1 MKEVFVKS
9 KKINLIGVICILP
22 IAVLSIIPYWIK
34 WSDHIKPDIKIIK
47 TSLSIFENNLLNAI
61 TVIMAPCVLILLAII
76 VHELI
81 HALFMIVFS
90 KNGIK
95 SVRLGIMKQSL
106 IPYAHCKEPLK
117 GRKMLIISLAPFIFL
132 GLIPTLYAYM
142 YGNLI
147 LWFTGLVMTLGAIG
161 DFVYAYMI
169 LKTGLDHKILDH
181 TNEVGFIIIDND

>member
-1 MKEVFVKS
+1 MKEIFVNS
-9 KKINLIGVICILP
+9 KKINLIGVICIVP
-22 IAVLSIIPYWIK
+22 IAILSIIPYWVRWGSHLK
-34 WSDHIKPDIKIIK
+34 ADIKVIK

-61 TVIMAPCVLILLAII
+61 TVIIAPCVLILIGII
-76 VHELI
+76 AHELI
-81 HALFMIVFS
+81 HALFMVVFA

-117 GRKMLIISLAPFIFL
+117 GRKMLVISLAPFIFL
-132 GLIPTLYAYM
+132 GLIPTLYAYTF
-142 YGNLI
+142 GNLI
-147 LWFTGLVMTLGAIG
+147 FWFTGLVMTLGAIG
-161 DFVYAYMI
+161 DFVYAYLI

>member
-22 IAVLSIIPYWIK
+22 ITVLSIIPYWIK
-34 WSDHIKPDIKIIK
+34 WSGHIKADIKIIK

-117 GRKMLIISLAPFIFL
+117 GGKMLIISLAPFIFL

-161 DFVYAYMI
+161 DFVYAYLI

-181 TNEVGFIIIDND
+181 ANEVGFIIIDND